1 MNYGL
6 DFNGTITAKPYHFY
20 ELALILKQ
28 HGELHIISA
37 VFKKNIVK
45 TRDKIMTLGVP
56 YTSITMI
63 EYSDYLEVPKM
74 KLEACLK
81 LGIFMY
87 VDDRKDVCELL
98 SKNGILALQ
107 YI

>member
-1 MNYGL
+1 
-6 DFNGTITAKPYHFY
+6 
-20 ELALILKQ
+20 
-28 HGELHIISA
+28 
-37 VFKKNIVK
+37 
-45 TRDKIMTLGVP
+45 
-56 YTSITMI
+56 
-63 EYSDYLEVPKM
+63 M